1 MAAGAVP
8 VPKGEPETG
17 VSAPLPAFMLKAET
31 VLSCMFV
38 AYTYWGV
45 KLTPDAP
52 SIKPNRWLKELC
64 PTFWLVWFGMPLLEG
79 KFETARASPAAG
91 GAVYSKF
98 AGELVGANS
107 RGPAKG
113 EALDLGGGRGGEKL
127 EKNHASWVVE
137 KGPKFIS
144 GGY

>member
-91 GAVYSKF
+91 PGSYSNFSK
-98 AGELVGANS
+98 ELIEVTS
-107 RGPAKG
+107 SPLAKG
-113 EALDLGGGRGGEKL
+113 EPFNLVGVA
-127 EKNHASWVVE
+127 V
-137 KGPKFIS
+137 
-144 GGY
+144 

>member
-52 SIKPNRWLKELC
+52 SIKPNRWVKELC
-64 PTFWLVWFGMPLLEG
+64 PTFWLGWFGMHLLEG
-79 KFETARASPAAG
+79 KFETPRASAAAG
-91 GAVYSKF
+91 GPHPQKFLGQRGKVPLDAHCPVETLCVAV
-98 AGELVGANS
+98 GN
-107 RGPAKG
+107 
-113 EALDLGGGRGGEKL
+113 
-127 EKNHASWVVE
+127 
-137 KGPKFIS
+137 
-144 GGY
+144 